1 MIFTTVLIPEQVK
14 LEVVDGGKQLGRA
27 DALSVEKAIQENWIK
42 VYKTGLISTP
52 IELESGETAVLSLAR
67 KLKIREVLIDE
78 ISARTVAKVL
88 GLQPRGT
95 LFVLLSALK
104 RKAIGHEEF
113 LDSIDLLMKHGFRL
127 RQDVYLQAIREAR
140 KMMTR
145 ADT

>member
-1 MIFTTVLIPEQVK
+1 LIFTSVLIPEQVK

-42 VYKTGLISTP
+42 VYKTDLISTP

-67 KLKIREVLIDE
+67 KFKIREVLIDE

-104 RKAIGHEEF
+104 RKAISHEEF

-140 KMMTR
+140 KMMTS
-145 ADT
+145 AEI

>member
-1 MIFTTVLIPEQVK
+1 MLIPEQVK

-42 VYKTGLISTP
+42 VYKTDLISTP

-104 RKAIGHEEF
+104 RKAISHEEF

-145 ADT
+145 ADN

>member
-1 MIFTTVLIPEQVK
+1 MIFTSVLIPEQVK

-42 VYKTGLISTP
+42 VYKTDLISTP

-104 RKAIGHEEF
+104 RKAISHEEF